1 MARLPCIIIM
11 LSDKDTGKLITSAPD
26 GHFTAE
32 KDDAQASPKPGHFY
46 LSPTYNNNEKEYHQ
60 HTE

>member
-1 MARLPCIIIM
+1 MR
-11 LSDKDTGKLITSAPD
+11 SDKDTGKLITSAPD